1 MAVTLKAAARNG
13 SLSKRAPAAIRAA
26 RYASRVHRIAAA
38 ALLLVGCGGSPGTA
52 RPPTTPAPS
61 LDVPRIIVTPDSTAS
76 LDELFAAGQGAAAR
90 GDFRSAAL
98 YFDRV
103 AALEPQGPVAPEALF
118 LAAEAYDSLH
128 EHAAALDRYEAVVH
142 RYPRH
147 GRAPE
152 AATRGVRLSLYEE
165 HWDWAGR
172 FADRALERASEL
184 GGLQQIAVYAGKAM
198 QSVNAGDDVRASGFV
213 ERGRNVVERDGLDL
227 AGRLP
232 IELAPLYYALGEV
245 RRIRAERIHFD
256 EPANFPARMEAR
268 CQLILDAQSAYSDS
282 WRAYDAHWSLLS
294 GVRVGELYDNLHRE
308 LMTTMQPP
316 ASADTDDRR
325 LLYYGATRLLYSVL
339 LEKAHGMLDH
349 TLAMAEREHER
360 SAWVER
366 ARTALRGIQD
376 AERAEAQSLARLPY
390 TRAELEEALARLRAE
405 ARDKA
410 AKGRPTAPPV
420 AGPPR

>member
-1 MAVTLKAAARNG
+1 MAATLEVPG
-13 SLSKRAPAAIRAA
+13 SKPNLPVLHPDPMLRATL
-26 RYASRVHRIAAA
+26 SRVHRLAG
-38 ALLLVGCGGSPGTA
+38 ALLLVACGGDPGLA
-52 RPPTTPAPS
+52 RPPAAPS
-61 LDVPRIIVTPDSTAS
+61 QIEVPRIIVTPTTTQG

-90 GDFRSAAL
+90 GDLHRAAAD
-98 YFDRV
+98 FDRV
-103 AALEPQGPVAPEALF
+103 ASLEPQGPLAPEALF

-128 EHAAALDRYEAVVH
+128 EHAPALDRYEAVVA
-142 RYPRH
+142 RFPRH
-147 GRAPE
+147 ARAPE

-165 HWDWAGR
+165 QWDWAGR

-213 ERGRNVVERDGLDL
+213 ERGRNVVEQGGLDL

-245 RRIRAERIHFD
+245 RRVRAERIHFD
-256 EPANFPARMEAR
+256 EPASFAARMEAR

-308 LMTTMQPP
+308 LMGTMQPP

-349 TLAMAEREHER
+349 TLKMAEREQER
-360 SAWVER
+360 SPWVER
-366 ARTALRGIQD
+366 ARAALRGIQE
-376 AERAEAQSLARLPY
+376 AERAETESLARLPY
-390 TRAELEEALARLRAE
+390 TRAELEQALTQIRADLRA
-405 ARDKA
+405 KSP
-410 AKGRPTAPPV
+410 KGRATPSAGRPAP
-420 AGPPR
+420 R

>member
-1 MAVTLKAAARNG
+1 MAATLKVPGSKPKPAARPDPV
-13 SLSKRAPAAIRAA
+13 LRATLP
-26 RYASRVHRIAAA
+26 RVHRLVG
-38 ALLLVGCGGSPGTA
+38 ALLLVACGSDPGRA
-52 RPPTTPAPS
+52 RPPAAPGQI
-61 LDVPRIIVTPDSTAS
+61 DVPRIIVTPSSTQS

-90 GDFRSAAL
+90 GDLRPAAAD
-98 YFDRV
+98 FDRV
-103 AALEPQGPVAPEALF
+103 AALDPLGPLAPEALF

-128 EHAAALDRYEAVVH
+128 EHPAALERYEAVVA

-147 GRAPE
+147 ARAPE

-165 HWDWAGR
+165 QWDWAGR
-172 FADRALERASEL
+172 FADRALDRASEL
-184 GGLQQIAVYAGKAM
+184 GSLQQIAVYAGKAM

-213 ERGRNVVERDGLDL
+213 ERGRNVVEQRGLDL

-245 RRIRAERIHFD
+245 RRVRAERIHFD
-256 EPANFPARMEAR
+256 DPSSFAARMEAR

-308 LMTTMQPP
+308 LMGTMQPP
-316 ASADTDDRR
+316 AAADTDDRR

-349 TLAMAEREHER
+349 TLKMAQREQER
-360 SAWVER
+360 SPWVER
-366 ARTALRGIQD
+366 ASASLRGIQE
-376 AERAEAQSLARLPY
+376 AERAEAQSLAQLPY
-390 TRAELEEALARLRAE
+390 TRAELEQALGQIRADL
-405 ARDKA
+405 RDKSP
-410 AKGRPTAPPV
+410 KGRATPSGGRPAPP
-420 AGPPR
+420 

>member
-1 MAVTLKAAARNG
+1 MAATLKRNHSKP
-13 SLSKRAPAAIRAA
+13 SLSKRVPAGAHAA
-26 RYASRVHRIAAA
+26 RYATRMHRIAA
-38 ALLLVGCGGSPGTA
+38 ALLLVACGGSPGTSKPA
-52 RPPTTPAPS
+52 AAPTS
-61 LDVPRIIVTPDSTAS
+61 SVDVPRIVVTPTSTES

-90 GDFRSAAL
+90 GDFRSAAQH
-98 YFDRV
+98 FDRV
-103 AALEPQGPVAPEALF
+103 VALEPLGPLAPEALF

-128 EHAAALDRYEAVVH
+128 ESVAALDRYEAVVA

-147 GRAPE
+147 ARAPV

-165 HWDWAGR
+165 QWDWAGR
-172 FADRALERASEL
+172 LADRALERSTEL
-184 GGLQQIAVYAGKAM
+184 GGLQQIAAYAGKAM
-198 QSVNAGDDVRASGFV
+198 QSASAGDDVRASGFV

-256 EPANFPARMEAR
+256 DPASFPARMEAR

-308 LMTTMQPP
+308 LMATMQPP

-366 ARTALRGIQD
+366 ARTTLRGIQD
-376 AERAEAQSLARLPY
+376 AERAEAESLARLPY
-390 TRAELEEALARLRAE
+390 GRSELEEALTRLRAE
-405 ARDKA
+405 HREKT
-410 AKGRPTAPPV
+410 AKVRGTPTAD
-420 AGPPR
+420 GPAAR